1 MINKIFKNLWTIYT
15 CVVAIIFIIAVIY
28 AAVANIYVWPFQW
41 YRFGLDA
48 LLMSTWGG
56 IIMNKLNDLEDIK
69 KKEIEQSEVEILD
82 LRRRVAE
89 LEEKE

>member
-28 AAVANIYVWPFQW
+28 AAVAKIYVWPFQW

-48 LLMSTWGG
+48 LLISTWGG
-56 IIMNKLNDLEDIK
+56 IIMNKLNDK
-69 KKEIEQSEVEILD
+69 
-82 LRRRVAE
+82 
-89 LEEKE
+89 